1 MCKFGEKCKF
11 RNLSVNKINDI
22 LNKYQELKQEKASL
36 KLQLK
41 GKCFKL
47 KNLGEKYCDVT
58 NDNVYTLLKPSYNS
72 LK

>member
-22 LNKYQELKQEKASL
+22 LNKHQELKQEKASL

-41 GKCFKL
+41 GKCFKI
-47 KNLGEKYCDVT
+47 KNLGEKYCVI
-58 NDNVYTLLKPSYNS
+58 
-72 LK
+72 

>member
-22 LNKYQELKQEKASL
+22 LKQEKASL

-47 KNLGEKYCDVT
+47 KNLGEKYCEVT